1 MKINLQRFKE
11 VVLNFVAF
19 LMFFLSWLLAHPS
32 LSHQGKFQKCFCG
45 DEETLTKKTK

>member
-19 LMFFLSWLLAHPS
+19 LMFFYLGCWRILH
-32 LSHQGKFQKCFCG
+32 CR
-45 DEETLTKKTK
+45 TKESFKNVSVVMKKL